1 MLVTMSHEVCLT
13 SRFTGADHNV
23 SCAFLSPF
31 RPPRDLDVRRK
42 TTGIPMIQCNEKD
55 WKILRESIDSYCDRI
70 YIKALEDI
78 SIIINN
84 AAVSNGDKIF
94 MIARQTKA
102 IGKEIDNALCRIS
115 RTRFIE
121 ILLYFVNKGAIGDD
135 LEKYSDQV
143 RNLVKLF
150 IEQQA

>member
-1 MLVTMSHEVCLT
+1 
-13 SRFTGADHNV
+13 
-23 SCAFLSPF
+23 
-31 RPPRDLDVRRK
+31 
-42 TTGIPMIQCNEKD
+42 MIQCSEKD
-55 WKILRESIDSYCDRI
+55 WKILQDSIDSYCDRI
-70 YIKALEDI
+70 YTKALADI
-78 SIIINN
+78 SIIMHN

>member
-1 MLVTMSHEVCLT
+1 
-13 SRFTGADHNV
+13 
-23 SCAFLSPF
+23 
-31 RPPRDLDVRRK
+31 
-42 TTGIPMIQCNEKD
+42 MIQCNEKD

-70 YIKALEDI
+70 YIKALADI
-78 SIIINN
+78 SIIMNN
-84 AAVSNGDKIF
+84 KAVSNGDKIF